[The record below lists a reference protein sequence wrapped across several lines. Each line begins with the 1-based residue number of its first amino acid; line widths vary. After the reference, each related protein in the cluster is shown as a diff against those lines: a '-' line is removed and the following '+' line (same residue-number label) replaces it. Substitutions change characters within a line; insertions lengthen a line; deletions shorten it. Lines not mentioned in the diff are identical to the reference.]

1 MNIISITEGQVHINR
16 WTKYES
22 VGLAVVRSIS
32 QFKLFDLNAKTVPYM
47 FLNRS
52 NRQRKREKK
61 TRLIYKYTCLTSSYY
76 PTNVIIKKK
85 QVPKYSTRTQ
95 GSDVEF

>member
-1 MNIISITEGQVHINR
+1 MKDRYIYR

-52 NRQRKREKK
+52 NRQRKRGKK
-61 TRLIYKYTCLTSSYY
+61 L
-76 PTNVIIKKK
+76 
-85 QVPKYSTRTQ
+85 
-95 GSDVEF
+95 G